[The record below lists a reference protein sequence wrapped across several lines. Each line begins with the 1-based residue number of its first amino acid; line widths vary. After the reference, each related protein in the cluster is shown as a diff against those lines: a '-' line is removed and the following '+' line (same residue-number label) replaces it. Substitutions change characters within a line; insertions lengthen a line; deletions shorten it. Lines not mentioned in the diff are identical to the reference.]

1 MATIKITDL
10 PSLTSPDANT
20 SNTVFVVVDK
30 SSGTPTTKQ
39 VTLGVLDTAI
49 DDVAAGAYNQA
60 NAAFDAANTSAT
72 TALNSYTHAN
82 GAFDAA
88 NTNTTT
94 ATNAYNHANG
104 AFDAANTNT
113 TAATN
118 AYNHAN
124 GAFDAANASSTLAQN
139 AYDYANTIV
148 SDTQVDPYARA
159 HANGAFDLANGT
171 AGIANT
177 DVTNV
182 SISAGDYGSEVI
194 IPVIHLEANGRV
206 SSVTNTNIRAA
217 STTETGVVLIE
228 DSVISTSTSNAA
240 APNSVKISFDHANVA
255 FDLANTNRDRL
266 DDLDTS
272 VLRVVANVPSTPIG
286 LDGDSTKDTALAND
300 YIYIAIADYDGST
313 NIWVRFAVTDSW

>member
-1 MATIKITDL
+1 MATTKITDL
-10 PSLTSPDANT
+10 PSLTTPDANT

-49 DDVAAGAYNQA
+49 DDIAGGA
-60 NAAFDAANTSAT
+60 
-72 TALNSYTHAN
+72 YTHAN

-88 NTNTTT
+88 NTSQTHAEAAFTQANTNTTT
-94 ATNAYNHANG
+94 ATNAYAHANG
-104 AFDAANTNT
+104 AFDAANS
-113 TAATN
+113 A
-118 AYNHAN
+118 
-124 GAFDAANASSTLAQN
+124 STLAQD

-182 SISAGDYGSEVI
+182 SISAGDYGSQVI

-217 STTETGVVLIE
+217 STTETGVILIE
-228 DSVISTSTSNAA
+228 DSVTSTSTSNAA
-240 APNSVKISFDHANVA
+240 APNSVKTAYDYTQAA
-255 FDLANTNRDRL
+255 FDQANSTQTLAQALNE
-266 DDLDTS
+266 DT
-272 VLRVVANVPSTPIG
+272 LQVVANTPSTPIG
-286 LDGDSTKDTALAND
+286 TDGDNANQVALAND

>member
-49 DDVAAGAYNQA
+49 DDVAAGAYDQA
-60 NAAFDAANTSAT
+60 NTAFDAANTSQ
-72 TALNSYTHAN
+72 THAEA
-82 GAFDAA
+82 AFTQA
-88 NTNTTT
+88 NTNVTTIST
-94 ATNAYNHANG
+94 V
-104 AFDAANTNT
+104 
-113 TAATN
+113 
-118 AYNHAN
+118 YNHAN

-171 AGIANT
+171 AGVANT

-182 SISAGDYGSEVI
+182 SISAGDYGSEII
-194 IPVIHLEANGRV
+194 IPVVHLEANGRV
-206 SSVTNTNIRAA
+206 SSVTNTNIRSA
-217 STTETGVVLIE
+217 STTETGVLLIE

-240 APNSVKISFDHANVA
+240 APNSVKTTYDYVQAAFNQANSTTT
-255 FDLANTNRDRL
+255 LANALNE
-266 DDLDTS
+266 DT
-272 VLRVVANVPSTPIG
+272 LQVVANTPSTPIG
-286 LDGDSTKDTALAND
+286 ADGDNANQVALAND

>member
-1 MATIKITDL
+1 MATTKITDL
-10 PSLTSPDANT
+10 PSLTTPDANT

-30 SSGTPTTKQ
+30 SSGTFTTKQ

-60 NAAFDAANTSAT
+60 NAAFDAANTSQTHAEGAFTQANTNT
-72 TALNSYTHAN
+72 TTSTNAYSHAN

-88 NTNTTT
+88 NT
-94 ATNAYNHANG
+94 
-104 AFDAANTNT
+104 
-113 TAATN
+113 
-118 AYNHAN
+118 
-124 GAFDAANASSTLAQN
+124 SSTLAQN

-148 SDTQVDPYARA
+148 SDTQIDPYARA

-194 IPVIHLEANGRV
+194 IPVVHLEANGRV
-206 SSVTNTNIRAA
+206 SSVTNTNVRVA
-217 STTETGVVLIE
+217 STTETGVILIE
-228 DSVISTSTSNAA
+228 DSVTSTSTSNAA
-240 APNSVKISFDHANVA
+240 APNSVKTAYDHAEAAFNAANVA
-255 FDLANTNRDRL
+255 NTDTVQAAYDQANAAFDTANTLTDAL
-266 DDLDTS
+266 IVVDTAPTSPIGQSGDTS
-272 VLRVVANVPSTPIG
+272 DHIVIDENAGFGYISIG
-286 LDGDSTKDTALAND
+286 
-300 YIYIAIADYDGST
+300 DYDGSS

>member
-1 MATIKITDL
+1 MATTKITDL
-10 PSLTSPDANT
+10 PSLTTPDANT

-49 DDVAAGAYNQA
+49 DDIAGGAY
-60 NAAFDAANTSAT
+60 D
-72 TALNSYTHAN
+72 HAN
-82 GAFDAA
+82 GAFDQA
-88 NTNTTT
+88 NTNATTVS
-94 ATNAYNHANG
+94 NAYAHANG
-104 AFDAANTNT
+104 AFGTANS
-113 TAATN
+113 A
-118 AYNHAN
+118 
-124 GAFDAANASSTLAQN
+124 STLAQN

-182 SISAGDYGSEVI
+182 SISAGDYGSQVI

-217 STTETGVVLIE
+217 STTETGIILIE
-228 DSVISTSTSNAA
+228 DSVTSTSTSNAA
-240 APNSVKISFDHANVA
+240 APNSVKTAYDHANAA
-255 FDLANTNRDRL
+255 FNQANTTQTIT
-266 DDLDTS
+266 DLLNNETLQ
-272 VLRVVANVPSTPIG
+272 VIANVPLSPIG
-286 LDGDSTKDTALAND
+286 TDGDSANEVALAND

>member
-1 MATIKITDL
+1 MATTKITDL
-10 PSLTSPDANT
+10 PSLTTPDANT

-30 SSGTPTTKQ
+30 SSGTFTTKQ

-49 DDVAAGAYNQA
+49 DDVAAGAYNHANGAFDQA
-60 NAAFDAANTSAT
+60 NTNTTTAANAY
-72 TALNSYTHAN
+72 AHAN

-88 NTNTTT
+88 NS
-94 ATNAYNHANG
+94 A
-104 AFDAANTNT
+104 
-113 TAATN
+113 
-118 AYNHAN
+118 
-124 GAFDAANASSTLAQN
+124 STLAQD

-194 IPVIHLEANGRV
+194 IPVVHLEANGRV
-206 SSVTNTNIRAA
+206 SSVTNTNIRSA
-217 STTETGVVLIE
+217 STSETGVILIE
-228 DSVISTSTSNAA
+228 DSVSSTSTANAA
-240 APNSVKISFDHANVA
+240 SPNSVKSSYDHAEAA
-255 FDLANTNRDRL
+255 FTQANTNQSDITTINTTL
-266 DDLDTS
+266 TEALIHTDEVPTSPLGESGDLENRISIDE
-272 VLRVVANVPSTPIG
+272 ANG
-286 LDGDSTKDTALAND
+286 YG
-300 YIYIAIADYDGST
+300 YISIADYDGST